1 MEENLETKL
10 VETQI
15 EQYEEEDD
23 LIGLI
28 TSNADASGQYVIFRN
43 GFNNLYGINVA
54 KVEELLALG
63 EIELTDNSDTFSL
76 ISGVS
81 KVRGNVI
88 PIVNFDRWLG
98 NEAEQSVYELLMI
111 CNYGGERLGLVIKN
125 VLGILSIDSQNMLD
139 NSEIDEKTSFVT
151 EISLGGVTGLCLIFN
166 SDKMLM
172 DIFPKI
178 EHTEIAKTH
187 GVTLGKAVKGKLLS
201 AEDSGVIQGVLIT
214 VYEQLGL
221 DYELF
226 KDGSLL
232 LERLKEL
239 DPDDVSLIITD
250 LEMPVMDGLRLI
262 TAIKEDMAYSGIPVV
277 VNTNMANGSVATKCY
292 ALGVSHIIPKLDVD
306 ELVNAIKTY
315 AR

>member
-43 GFNNLYGINVA
+43 GFNKLYGINVA

-88 PIVNFDRWLG
+88 PIVNFDR
-98 NEAEQSVYELLMI
+98 
-111 CNYGGERLGLVIKN
+111 
-125 VLGILSIDSQNMLD
+125 
-139 NSEIDEKTSFVT
+139 
-151 EISLGGVTGLCLIFN
+151 
-166 SDKMLM
+166 
-172 DIFPKI
+172 
-178 EHTEIAKTH
+178 
-187 GVTLGKAVKGKLLS
+187 GKLLS